1 MVDPGIMLRGHVN
14 DIKKTND
21 EFKTKPT
28 KIRQLGH
35 IREYKICDTCYLI
48 RPLRSNHCGTCDNCI
63 IRFDHHC
70 PWIGTCVGQR
80 NYSYFFIFLCLLNLF
95 QVFTLIICLV
105 HIIMVIV
112 QNLKNEDLKDLSKN
126 EILQISFCQI
136 IISLYIFI
144 YVCITMIFTSGLLF
158 FHIRIVANN
167 ITTKEELKHLFFNP
181 FGNPFYRNKLF
192 NFKSILF
199 PKRAKMSLIDLFNYN
214 KTMYDEQQKYL
225 KELSKKKKEEE
236 EEKKEEEEEKKSSS
250 KKDTLSENDINL
262 SVQSRN
268 DINNN
273 LDSKNKFVDNDN
285 DNDDEDIKRENTHKE
300 EQNSIKSIINSQLS
314 NKNSILESRKE
325 SNNNLSINS
334 DYVNYDVEESKSYIP
349 GIICNI
355 DINNGIDFHLPQLIK
370 DNSSKKT
377 PSTQAKEK
385 YLRRKNCYIEN
396 EENEIKENKINISN

>member
-1 MVDPGIMLRGHVN
+1 MLRGHVN

-28 KIRQLGH
+28 KIRQLGY